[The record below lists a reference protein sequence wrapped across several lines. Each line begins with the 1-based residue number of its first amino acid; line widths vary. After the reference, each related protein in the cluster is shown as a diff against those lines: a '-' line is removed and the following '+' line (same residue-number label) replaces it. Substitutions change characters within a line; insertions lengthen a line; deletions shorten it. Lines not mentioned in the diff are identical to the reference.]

1 MHLGYINPDYF
12 LGGRTA
18 LQPAL
23 SDRAIWETIADP
35 LGLDLTG
42 AAARIV
48 EIMNSRLA
56 GAMRLLSV
64 ERGIDPRPYTL
75 LVGGGAGPL
84 QAGTLASRL
93 GISRVIVPRWP
104 GVLCASG
111 LMRADVTHN
120 LVRSFNTTAEAAD
133 LARLSALYDEMERA
147 LTRTLEGEGIRPE
160 DMTLKRFID
169 ARYSGQVYEIETP
182 VPSAETLTADH
193 LAAIVSAFEDAHEV
207 LYHYRME
214 GYPAEFVSCRM
225 EAVGRVDAV
234 TPEELPMAGPDPSA
248 AAKSSRLAYLPDE
261 GRFAPVETFDGER
274 LEPGNRIAGTAII
287 ETEGS
292 TLVVWKDQQL
302 TVNRYG
308 DFEIDI
314 DIDV

>member
-1 MHLGYINPDYF
+1 
-12 LGGRTA
+12 
-18 LQPAL
+18 
-23 SDRAIWETIADP
+23 
-35 LGLDLTG
+35 
-42 AAARIV
+42 
-48 EIMNSRLA
+48 
-56 GAMRLLSV
+56 
-64 ERGIDPRPYTL
+64 
-75 LVGGGAGPL
+75 
-84 QAGTLASRL
+84 
-93 GISRVIVPRWP
+93 
-104 GVLCASG
+104 
-111 LMRADVTHN
+111 
-120 LVRSFNTTAEAAD
+120 
-133 LARLSALYDEMERA
+133 
-147 LTRTLEGEGIRPE
+147 
-160 DMTLKRFID
+160 MTLKRFID

-234 TPEELPMAGPDPSA
+234 MPEELPMPPGRTPPRRRRPPVSPTCRTKAG
-248 AAKSSRLAYLPDE
+248 SRRSRPLTA
-261 GRFAPVETFDGER
+261 RR

-314 DIDV
+314 NIDV

>member
-1 MHLGYINPDYF
+1 
-12 LGGRTA
+12 
-18 LQPAL
+18 
-23 SDRAIWETIADP
+23 
-35 LGLDLTG
+35 
-42 AAARIV
+42 
-48 EIMNSRLA
+48 
-56 GAMRLLSV
+56 
-64 ERGIDPRPYTL
+64 
-75 LVGGGAGPL
+75 
-84 QAGTLASRL
+84 
-93 GISRVIVPRWP
+93 
-104 GVLCASG
+104 
-111 LMRADVTHN
+111 
-120 LVRSFNTTAEAAD
+120 
-133 LARLSALYDEMERA
+133 
-147 LTRTLEGEGIRPE
+147 
-160 DMTLKRFID
+160 MTLRRFID

-234 TPEELPMAGPDPSA
+234 TPEELPAAGPDPSA
-248 AAKSSRLAYLPDE
+248 AAKGSRLAYLPDE
-261 GRFAPVETFDGER
+261 GGFAPVETFDGER

-308 DFEIDI
+308 DFEIEI